1 MANRKQI
8 INPNKISKEEMEF
21 LTPSLKN
28 NTSINNDK
36 VQEKKERFK
45 KVLLS
50 MPESFVD
57 ELNNYLSNNPTEG
70 RKSSFVV
77 RVVAEYIADKRRYI

>member
-8 INPNKISKEEMEF
+8 INPNKISKEEMDF
-21 LTPSLKN
+21 LSPSFEN
-28 NTSINNDK
+28 NTSINN
-36 VQEKKERFK
+36 EKKQERKEKFK

-57 ELNNYLSNNPTEG
+57 ELNSYLSNNPTEG